1 MSPNWTKPREG
12 SYATTREIMKYQI
25 QAFDNDGNVEI
36 LDTFDN
42 RSRAEYALL
51 QAQEGDDKHD
61 PCEYLIV
68 QVED

>member
-1 MSPNWTKPREG
+1 
-12 SYATTREIMKYQI
+12 MKYQI

>member
-1 MSPNWTKPREG
+1 VRAGLMQQQRKT
-12 SYATTREIMKYQI
+12 MKYQL
-25 QAFDNDGNVEI
+25 QAFDNNGNMEV

-68 QVED
+68 QLEG

>member
-1 MSPNWTKPREG
+1 
-12 SYATTREIMKYQI
+12 MKYQL
-25 QAFDNDGNVEI
+25 QAFDNNGNMEV

-68 QVED
+68 QLEG